1 LKLYSISL
9 GNIKRRK
16 AKMIF
21 LILGLIIGISTVVT
35 LICITESMTKDI
47 EERLNQF
54 GANIIMVP
62 KNDNLSLSYGGID
75 VGGVNYEVK
84 EFEQN
89 NIPNIRK
96 IKDSKNLGIIAP
108 KVLGPVVVNE
118 RKALLMGVIF
128 KEELALKN
136 WWLKKEGIFPQKKE
150 EIMVG
155 SQAAALLKISAG
167 DMVEFSGQK
176 FKVAAVLNPTG
187 ASEDNAIIADL
198 QKSQEILNKE
208 GKISMVEI
216 AAFCQ
221 GCPISEMTLQ
231 IAEKFPNAKVTA
243 MKQAVMSKMQS
254 IELFKSFSLG
264 VSILVIFIG
273 SLLVL
278 VTMMGSV
285 NERTREIGIF
295 RAIGFRRGHVM
306 QIILLEALLLGI
318 IGGIIGFFLGNLTA
332 FSIIPMVMQDG
343 NFTGC
348 RDKAPVNAPFSYPKS
363 SDPIKVGV
371 NAEQLSVIK
380 DFCQR
385 LDRKCIF
392 NAASSLPVPRSPIIK
407 TGRSMDAT
415 FDICS

>member
-1 LKLYSISL
+1 M
-9 GNIKRRK
+9 GNIMRRK
-16 AKMIF
+16 GKMIF
-21 LILGLIIGISTVVT
+21 LVLGLIIGISTVVT
-35 LICITESMTKDI
+35 LLSITESMTKDI
-47 EERLNQF
+47 EASLNQF

-75 VGGVNYEVK
+75 VGGVNYQVK
-84 EFEQN
+84 EFDQKN
-89 NIPNIRK
+89 LVNIRK
-96 IKDSKNLGIIAP
+96 IKNSKNLGIIAP
-108 KVLGPVVVNE
+108 KVLGPVVVND
-118 RKALLMGVIF
+118 RKVLLMGVVF
-128 KEELALKN
+128 EDELALKN
-136 WWLKKEGIFPQKKE
+136 WWMKKEGVFPQKKD
-150 EIMVG
+150 EIMLG
-155 SQAAALLKISAG
+155 SQAAALLKIRAG
-167 DMVEFSGQK
+167 DIIELSQKK
-176 FKVAAVLNPTG
+176 FKVSAVLNPTG
-187 ASEDNAIIADL
+187 GSEDNAIIADL
-198 QKSQEILNKE
+198 AKSQEILNKK

-318 IGGIIGFFLGNLTA
+318 VGGIIGFFLGNLVA
-332 FSIIPMVMQDG
+332 LGIIPV
-343 NFTGC
+343 
-348 RDKAPVNAPFSYPKS
+348 
-363 SDPIKVGV
+363 
-371 NAEQLSVIK
+371 VIK
-380 DFCQR
+380 EGTFAG
-385 LDRKCIF
+385 I
-392 NAASSLPVPRSPIIK
+392 NSSLGIISILMAVALSLLASLYPAFKASNMDPSEALRSL
-407 TGRSMDAT
+407 
-415 FDICS
+415 

>member
-1 LKLYSISL
+1 MKLHNISM
-9 GNIKRRK
+9 GNIMRRK

-47 EERLNQF
+47 EARLNQF

-62 KNDNLSLSYGGID
+62 RNDNLSLSYGGID
-75 VGGVNYEVK
+75 VGGVSYQVE
-84 EFEQN
+84 EFDQASLV
-89 NIPNIRK
+89 NIRK
-96 IKDSKNLGIIAP
+96 IKNSKNLGIIAP
-108 KVLGPVVVNE
+108 KVLGSVVVNN

-136 WWLKKEGIFPQKKE
+136 WWLKKQGVFPQKKN
-150 EIMVG
+150 EIMLG
-155 SQAAALLKISAG
+155 SQAAALLGIKVG
-167 DMVEFSGQK
+167 DIIELSKKK
-176 FKVAAVLNPTG
+176 FKVVTVLNPTG

-198 QKSQEILNKE
+198 LESQKILNKE

-243 MKQAVMSKMQS
+243 MKQAVMSKMKS

-318 IGGIIGFFLGNLTA
+318 VGGIIGFSMGNLVA
-332 FSIIPMVMQDG
+332 WGIIPMVMKDG
-343 NFTGC
+343 AFAGIN
-348 RDKAPVNAPFSYPKS
+348 
-363 SDPIKVGV
+363 
-371 NAEQLSVIK
+371 
-380 DFCQR
+380 
-385 LDRKCIF
+385 
-392 NAASSLPVPRSPIIK
+392 SSLGIISILMAVALSLLASLYPAFK
-407 TGRSMDAT
+407 ASNMDPSEALRAL
-415 FDICS
+415 

>member
-1 LKLYSISL
+1 M
-9 GNIKRRK
+9 RRK
-16 AKMIF
+16 GKMIF
-21 LILGLIIGISTVVT
+21 LVLGLIIGISTVVT
-35 LICITESMTKDI
+35 LLSITESMTKDI
-47 EERLNQF
+47 EARLNQF

-75 VGGVNYEVK
+75 VGGVNYQVK
-84 EFEQN
+84 EFDQKN
-89 NIPNIRK
+89 LVNIRK
-96 IKDSKNLGIIAP
+96 IKNSKNLGIIAP
-108 KVLGPVVVNE
+108 KVLGPVVVNN
-118 RKALLMGVIF
+118 RKVLLMGVVF

-136 WWLKKEGIFPQKKE
+136 WWLKKEGVFPQKKD
-150 EIMVG
+150 EIMLG
-155 SQAAALLKISAG
+155 AQAAALLKIQAG
-167 DMVEFSGQK
+167 DIIELSRKK
-176 FKVAAVLNPTG
+176 FKVTAVLNPTG
-187 ASEDNAIIADL
+187 GSEDNAIIADL
-198 QKSQEILNKE
+198 AKTQEILNKE

-318 IGGIIGFFLGNLTA
+318 VGGIIGFFLGNMVALG
-332 FSIIPMVMQDG
+332 IIPV
-343 NFTGC
+343 
-348 RDKAPVNAPFSYPKS
+348 
-363 SDPIKVGV
+363 
-371 NAEQLSVIK
+371 VIK
-380 DFCQR
+380 EGTFAG
-385 LDRKCIF
+385 I
-392 NAASSLPVPRSPIIK
+392 NSSLGIISILMAVALSLLASLYPAFKASNMDPSEALRSL
-407 TGRSMDAT
+407 
-415 FDICS
+415 

>member
-1 LKLYSISL
+1 M
-9 GNIKRRK
+9 RRK

-75 VGGVNYEVK
+75 VGGVSYQVK
-84 EFEQN
+84 EFDQKSLV
-89 NIPNIRK
+89 NIRK
-96 IKDSKNLGIIAP
+96 IKNSKNLGIVAP
-108 KVLGPVVVNE
+108 KVLGSVTVNN
-118 RKALLMGVIF
+118 RKALLMGVLF
-128 KEELALKN
+128 EEELELKN
-136 WWLKKEGIFPQKKE
+136 WWLKKEGVFPQTKN
-150 EIMVG
+150 EIMLG
-155 SQAAALLKISAG
+155 SQSADLLKIKVG
-167 DMVEFSGQK
+167 DIIELAEKK
-176 FKVAAVLNPTG
+176 FKVTTVLNPTG
-187 ASEDNAIIADL
+187 ASEDNAIIIDL
-198 QKSQEILNKE
+198 HESQKILNKE

-306 QIILLEALLLGI
+306 QVILLEALLLGI
-318 IGGIIGFFLGNLTA
+318 VGGIIGFFSGNLVA
-332 FSIIPMVMQDG
+332 WGIIPMVMKDG
-343 NFTGC
+343 
-348 RDKAPVNAPFSYPKS
+348 
-363 SDPIKVGV
+363 
-371 NAEQLSVIK
+371 
-380 DFCQR
+380 
-385 LDRKCIF
+385 IF
-392 NAASSLPVPRSPIIK
+392 AGINSSLGVIAILMAVALSLLASLYPAFKASNMDPSEALRSI
-407 TGRSMDAT
+407 
-415 FDICS
+415 